1 MLKYSFA
8 FLDKFKK
15 DYKDAKKKNPTLDT
29 DFEEFL
35 NMFNPT
41 KGDTVAGTNGAQKI
55 RMPRANKGKSGGY
68 RVYYFFLVGEKI
80 YLLRLFAKSEQDEL
94 SIKEKIQMAEII
106 KAIQRND
113 DES

>member
-15 DYKDAKKKNPTLDT
+15 DYKEAKKKNSTFDT

-35 NMFNPT
+35 KTFEHT
-41 KGDTVAGTNGAQKI
+41 KGDVVSGTNGAQKI
-55 RMPRANKGKSGGY
+55 RMARANKGKSAGY
-68 RVYYFFLVGEKI
+68 RVYYFFVLREKI
-80 YLLRLFAKSEQDEL
+80 YLLRLFSKSEQEEL

-106 KAIQRND
+106 QAIRTK
-113 DES
+113 S

>member
-1 MLKYSFA
+1 
-8 FLDKFKK
+8 
-15 DYKDAKKKNPTLDT
+15 
-29 DFEEFL
+29 
-35 NMFNPT
+35 
-41 KGDTVAGTNGAQKI
+41 
-55 RMPRANKGKSGGY
+55 MPRANKGKNGGY

-113 DES
+113 GES

>member
-15 DYKDAKKKNPTLDT
+15 DYKDAKKKNPTLDS
-29 DFEEFL
+29 DFEAFL
-35 NMFNPT
+35 HTFNPT

-55 RMPRANKGKSGGY
+55 RMSRANKGKSGGY
-68 RVYYFFLVGEKI
+68 RIYYFFVVGEKI
-80 YLLRLFAKSEQDEL
+80 YLLRLFAKGKQDEL
-94 SIKEKIQMAEII
+94 SIKEKIQIAEII

-113 DES
+113 EN